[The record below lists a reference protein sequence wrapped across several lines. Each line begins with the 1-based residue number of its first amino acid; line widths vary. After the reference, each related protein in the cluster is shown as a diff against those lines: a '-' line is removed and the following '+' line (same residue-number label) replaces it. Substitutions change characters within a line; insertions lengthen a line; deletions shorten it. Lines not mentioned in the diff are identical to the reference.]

1 MSTGHFGASGR
12 YDELKEVAQEY
23 AFLIDVLGAAA

>member
-23 AFLIDVLGAAA
+23 AFLIDVLGVA

>member
-23 AFLIDVLGAAA
+23 AFLVDVLGTQ

>member
-12 YDELKEVAQEY
+12 YNELKQVAQEY
-23 AFLIDVLGAAA
+23 VFLIDVLGATA